1 MNEKKDFGMAL
12 EALKNGKKVTRE
24 GWNNPSIWLEL
35 QRPDINSKMTLPYI
49 YMVKGENKF
58 PCDLSC
64 ESVLAEDWKII
75 E

>member
-1 MNEKKDFGMAL
+1 MGNKINFGIAL
-12 EALKNGKKVTRE
+12 SALKNGCKVTRE
-24 GWNNPSIWLEL
+24 GWNNKTIWLEL
-35 QRPDINSKMTLPYI
+35 QVPDAHSKMTLPYI

-64 ESVLAEDWKII
+64 ESILAEDWRII